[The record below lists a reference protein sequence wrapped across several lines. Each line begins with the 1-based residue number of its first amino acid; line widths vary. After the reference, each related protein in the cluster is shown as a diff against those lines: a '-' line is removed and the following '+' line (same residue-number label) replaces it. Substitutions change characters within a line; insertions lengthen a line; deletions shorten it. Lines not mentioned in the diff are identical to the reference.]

1 MNPPDLKDP
10 VFNEPWEAQAF
21 AMVVK
26 LHERGHFTWSE
37 WAETLGAEI
46 KSGDAPYYEHWLAAL
61 EKIVESKG
69 LMSQVERLNRVEA
82 WDRAAHAT
90 PHGKPIELS
99 RS

>member
-46 KSGDAPYYEHWLAAL
+46 KSSGRAL
-61 EKIVESKG
+61 
-69 LMSQVERLNRVEA
+69 L
-82 WDRAAHAT
+82 
-90 PHGKPIELS
+90 
-99 RS
+99 